1 MQDAE
6 KMKRQ
11 MWSLILLSKYD
22 RLIAH
27 KTWEIQLQMNF
38 AFSFE
43 TWQSLCVRES
53 ENANGNARFAIAF
66 RLSQFM
72 RPHVENAIE
81 NTICNSI

>member
-6 KMKRQ
+6 KVKRQ
-11 MWSLILLSKYD
+11 IWSLILLFKYD

-27 KTWEIQLQMNF
+27 KTLEIQLQMDF

-43 TWQSLCVRES
+43 MWQSLCVR

-66 RLSQFM
+66 ILSQFM